1 MILTDDLKKSCIQ
14 QHRLYCNNW
23 RQNKKIFEAA
33 FNDYDNLLPTDF
45 KAVFE
50 DLHKAS
56 EYPAFLGEFDRD
68 AKMWIEVEKMSETP
82 RNNVADIEKVE
93 RKVLEYESAFPQGNY
108 ITNAK
113 ELKNQLEGE
122 KKEMVDWKS
131 FLNSIEVSEDI
142 LNQWN
147 ENQLKK

>member
-1 MILTDDLKKSCIQ
+1 MILNDNQKKSCIQ

-23 RQNKKIFEAA
+23 RQNMKIFEAA

-45 KAVFE
+45 KAAFD
-50 DLHKAS
+50 DLGKAS
-56 EYPAFLGEFDRD
+56 EYPAFLGEFDKE
-68 AKMWIEVEKMSETP
+68 AKMWIEVEKISEMP
-82 RNNVADIEKVE
+82 RNNVAEIEKVE
-93 RKVLEYESAFPQGNY
+93 RKVLEYESAFPSGNY
-108 ITNAK
+108 IQNAK

-131 FLNSIEVSEDI
+131 FLKDIELSEDT